1 MKWYEILLLIAVF
14 ICNIILFYQVY
25 KIVEIDAESRGLKHP
40 KLWGLFSTGGSN
52 KGGLLLYLIYR
63 KKYISNMAKNDK
75 VILEKRKKS
84 ALYTLVSLFIL
95 GGILLI
101 IVVLNY

>member
-1 MKWYEILLLIAVF
+1 MKWYEIILLVIIFL
-14 ICNIILFYQVY
+14 CNVVLLYEIY
-25 KIVEIDAESRGLKHP
+25 KIVELDAKSRGLKHP

-63 KKYISNMAKNDK
+63 KKYISNMATSDK
-75 VILEKRKKS
+75 IILEKRKKS
-84 ALYTLVSLFIL
+84 ALYTLVSLFVL